1 MFILILWPRIL
12 FLLPYVDFSNCIQ
25 CAGFLYKLLPP
36 PLDTHSFSIVARDGS
51 ISYSCLISL
60 LFFYFCTSTPAVG
73 PSSAPKFFIQSWLIF
88 LVYTDRA
95 GPIIL
100 TMVEGFHPQ
109 TGLTSISFTIR
120 RRLWKLAGQGHLNR
134 QTNQAYQTK
143 SGQKKNKQTKSNSF
157 EIGSKLIKKNNIN
170 LILFSGGL
178 CLFTIAPI
186 QQDLVI
192 AGRLTS

>member
-1 MFILILWPRIL
+1 MSSSSNRFSSPLPRRCL
-12 FLLPYVDFSNCIQ
+12 FWFFGQEYSFFCHTSIFLTVYNVQDSYISFSPP
-25 CAGFLYKLLPP
+25 LP

-73 PSSAPKFFIQSWLIF
+73 PSSAPKFFILSWLIF

-143 SGQKKNKQTKSNSF
+143 SGQKKTNKQNQ
-157 EIGSKLIKKNNIN
+157 IHLKLDQ
-170 LILFSGGL
+170 SW
-178 CLFTIAPI
+178 
-186 QQDLVI
+186 
-192 AGRLTS
+192 

>member
-1 MFILILWPRIL
+1 MSSSSNRFSSPLPRRCL
-12 FLLPYVDFSNCIQ
+12 FWFFGQEYSFFCHTSIFLTVYNVQDSYISFS
-25 CAGFLYKLLPP
+25 PP
-36 PLDTHSFSIVARDGS
+36 PPPTWYTFLFHSSSRWFHFVFLSYFSS
-51 ISYSCLISL
+51 
-60 LFFYFCTSTPAVG
+60 FFSFCTSTPAVG
-73 PSSAPKFFIQSWLIF
+73 PSSAPKFFILSWLIF

-143 SGQKKNKQTKSNSF
+143 SGQKKQTNK
-157 EIGSKLIKKNNIN
+157 IKFIWNWIKVDKEKQYKFNFI
-170 LILFSGGL
+170 
-178 CLFTIAPI
+178 
-186 QQDLVI
+186 
-192 AGRLTS
+192 